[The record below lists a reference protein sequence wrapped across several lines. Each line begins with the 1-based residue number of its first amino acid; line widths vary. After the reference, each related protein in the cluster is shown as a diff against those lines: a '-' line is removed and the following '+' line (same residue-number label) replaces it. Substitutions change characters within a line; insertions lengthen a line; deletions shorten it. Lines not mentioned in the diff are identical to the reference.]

1 MPLRITAVET
11 FVVQPWAWPLLVVRV
26 RTSEPGLEGFG
37 CASYKHRW
45 HAVRAAL
52 DQHLAP
58 FVIGKDPRHTEDL
71 WQTANVHGYWRNG
84 PVLNSALGGIDMALW
99 DIKGK
104 LANLPCHQLWGGPA
118 RAGVPVYVTAHGK
131 TPEAVATNGRALL
144 ERGFRHL
151 RIQLYCYE
159 GMPLDAATKADG
171 APPGL
176 YFDQRERM
184 HSVPKMF
191 EAARRELGESVELL
205 HDLHERLAPTDALWL
220 AKAIEPYRP
229 FFLEDPVAPED
240 LEWLAQFRAQTAT
253 PLALGELFSNPAEFN
268 RVVSQRWVDF
278 IKVRHVRLG
287 GVTPTLKLMHLAEAF
302 GIRFCLHGPGDV
314 SPIGAAANIQLSTAL
329 HNCGIL
335 EWVFRP
341 AAEAELFPGLPEARS
356 GYVYASDRPGL
367 GIEFRDDLAAKFP
380 PRDEPVTDTVTR
392 LADGTLW
399 WP

>member
-1 MPLRITAVET
+1 MKITSVET
-11 FVVQPWAWPLLVVRV
+11 FAVQPWAWPLLIVRI
-26 RTSEPGLEGFG
+26 RTDVPGLEGLG

-45 HAVRAAL
+45 HAVKAAI

-58 FVIGKDPRHTEDL
+58 FAIGKDARNTEDF
-71 WQTANVHGYWRNG
+71 WKTANVHGYWRNG
-84 PVLNSALGGIDMALW
+84 PVLNTALGGLDMALW

-104 LANLPCHQLWGGPA
+104 LANLPCHQLWGGPS

-131 TPEAVATNGRALL
+131 SPDEVAANGFKFL

-151 RIQLYCYE
+151 RLQRYCYE
-159 GMPLDAATKADG
+159 GMPLDAATRPDG
-171 APPGL
+171 TPPGL

-184 HSVPKMF
+184 HTVPKMF
-191 EAARRELGESVELL
+191 EVARRELGESVELL

-240 LEWLAQFRAQTAT
+240 LEWLANFRAQTAT

-268 RVVSQRWVDF
+268 RVVTQRWVDF
-278 IKVRHVRLG
+278 IKVRPVRLG
-287 GVTPTLKLMHLAEAF
+287 GITPTLKLMHLAEAF
-302 GIRFCLHGPGDV
+302 GVRFCLHGPGDV
-314 SPIGAAANIQLSTAL
+314 SAIGAAANLHMSAAL

-341 AAEAELFPGLPEARS
+341 AAENELFPGLPEAIG

-380 PRDEPVTDTVTR
+380 PKDEPVTDTVTR